1 MATTT
6 MRMMMMMMPSVHSNN
21 NHPPVMGIVG
31 RSSYSAAASIITEA
45 TPDSALPGTTMAI
58 V

>member
-1 MATTT
+1 